1 MKLVYLDNSA
11 TTKPCNEAIS
21 AINNCLSDSWG
32 NPSSTYSLG
41 VDAAI
46 ILDSSRKTVADFI
59 GAKESEVYFTSGGT
73 EANNIA
79 ILGAAYQNRHKGNK
93 IVASAIEHP
102 SVLEPLKQLAQKGF
116 EVVLISP
123 DENGNIREEDLK
135 EEIDEKTIL
144 VSLMLVNNEVGTVLP
159 VQKAAQIIKEK
170 GSPALLHCDAVQ
182 AFGKLPIKVSAL
194 GVDLLS
200 ASGHKIH
207 ASKGVGFLYKSASFH
222 IPPIVFGGGQ
232 ETGLRSGTECVP
244 LIAGF
249 AAAVKALDIK
259 KTEKSLTELSLYA
272 RKRLS
277 EFDFISF
284 NSPENCLPYILNISV
299 NGYKSEPMLNA
310 LAARNIFVSKGSA
323 CAKGHRSH
331 VLSSMG
337 FDNNRIDSALRIS
350 FSRDNTFEDIDIL
363 TDAIKEITQKM
374 RRFK

>member
-11 TTKPCNEAIS
+11 TTKPCDEAIS
-21 AINNCLSDSWG
+21 AINSCLSDTWG

-41 VDAAI
+41 VDSATV
-46 ILDSSRKTVADFI
+46 LENSRKCIADFI
-59 GAKESEVYFTSGGT
+59 GAKESEIYFTSGGT

-79 ILGAAYQNRHKGNK
+79 LFGAAYQNRHKGNK

-102 SVLEPLKQLAQKGF
+102 SVLEPLIQLSQKGF
-116 EVVLISP
+116 EVVLLNP
-123 DENGNIREEDLK
+123 DQNGNIRVEDLK
-135 EEIDEKTIL
+135 KEIDSKTIL
-144 VSLMLVNNEVGTVLP
+144 VSLMLVNNEVGSILP
-159 VQKAAQIIKEK
+159 VLEASRVIKEK

-207 ASKGVGFLYKSASFH
+207 ASKGVGFLYKSSSLH

-232 ETGLRSGTECVP
+232 ESGLRSGTEGMP

-249 AAAVKALDIK
+249 AAAVKALDLK
-259 KTEKSLTELSLYA
+259 KTEKKMTELSQYA
-272 RKRLS
+272 RKKLS

-310 LAARNIFVSKGSA
+310 LGAKNIFVSKGSA

-331 VLSSMG
+331 VLGSMG
-337 FDNNRIDSALRIS
+337 FSSNRIDSALRIS
-350 FSRDNTFEDIDIL
+350 FSRDNTCEDIDIL
-363 TDAIKEITQKM
+363 CEAIKEITGKM